1 MTYTLRA
8 QLLAEFLG
16 TGILL
21 CTIIGSGIMTGNL
34 SPDNAGVALFGNTV
48 PPASILFVLIT
59 MFAPIS
65 GAHFNP
71 AVTLTYVLRKEF
83 PASKA
88 LMFVAMQLLGA
99 VAGTMLANFMFCEPL
114 ISMAQYQRFGPE
126 QWVGELVATSGL
138 LLTILVCLRTNP
150 DSIPL
155 AISLYVT
162 AAIWF
167 TSSTCFAN
175 PAVSIGRAFS
185 DTYSGLRLGDGLI
198 FAFCQCLAVFIV
210 LPLVKLVLEQK

>member
-1 MTYTLRA
+1 MAYTLRA

-21 CTIIGSGIMTGNL
+21 CTIIGSGIMTGSL
-34 SPDNAGVALFGNTV
+34 SPDNAGVALFGNTL

-59 MFAPIS
+59 MFGPIS

-71 AVTLTYVLRKEF
+71 AVTVMFVLRKEF
-83 PASKA
+83 PPRKA
-88 LMFVAMQLLGA
+88 LMFVAMQLVGA
-99 VAGTMLANFMFCEPL
+99 LAGTMLANYMFGEPL
-114 ISMAQYQRFGPE
+114 ISMAQYQRFGPQ
-126 QWVGELVATSGL
+126 QWMGELVATGGL
-138 LLTILVCLRTNP
+138 LLTILVCSHTKS

-155 AISLYVT
+155 AVSLYVT

-175 PAVSIGRAFS
+175 PAVSIARGFS
-185 DTYSGLRLGDGLI
+185 NTYAGLKLNDGLL
-198 FAFCQCLAVFIV
+198 FALCQLLAVFLV

>member
-1 MTYTLRA
+1 MAYTLRA

-21 CTIIGSGIMTGNL
+21 CTIIGSGIMTGSL

-48 PPASILFVLIT
+48 PPAAILFVLIT
-59 MFAPIS
+59 IFAPIS

-71 AVTLTYVLRKEF
+71 AVTLTFVVRREF
-83 PASKA
+83 PARKA

-99 VAGTMLANFMFCEPL
+99 VAGTMLANFMFSEPL
-114 ISMAQYQRFGPE
+114 ISMATYQRFGPQ
-126 QWVGELVATSGL
+126 QWVGELVATGGL
-138 LLTILVCLRTNP
+138 LLTILVCMQTKP
-150 DSIPL
+150 QSIPP
-155 AISLYVT
+155 AVTLYVT

-185 DTYSGLRLGDGLI
+185 DTYAGLRLQDGLV
-198 FAFCQCLAVFIV
+198 FAMCQLLAVFLV